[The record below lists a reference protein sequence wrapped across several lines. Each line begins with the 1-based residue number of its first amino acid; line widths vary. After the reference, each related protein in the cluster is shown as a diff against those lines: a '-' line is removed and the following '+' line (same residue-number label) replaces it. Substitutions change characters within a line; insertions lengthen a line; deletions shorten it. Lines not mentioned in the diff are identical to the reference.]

1 MKEII
6 NLPGPSTK
14 LIDSPI
20 PSINDDQVL
29 IKVVVSGSNPK
40 DWKVAELANDPN
52 SFLYSRYSHVRDGVN
67 QGDDIAGVV
76 EKVGKNVVEFKEGDR
91 VAAFHEMLKPGGSY
105 AEYAVAWAHTT
116 FHLPESVSFEGII
129 PIIPRPMSIH
139 RTTLT
144 ALQPTEAATIPLAA
158 LTAVISLH
166 HHHALPTPWSPPS
179 ATTTPTPFVIYGG
192 STAVGSFAIKLLRAS
207 NIHPIIAIA
216 GGGSPYVQSLL
227 DLSKGDTVIDY
238 RNGTDSTI
246 ADIKSL
252 NLNIKNALDTIV
264 DETSAHVLTQVVTPG
279 GQVDHVLP
287 RDPKDLPGLLSTN
300 TWVNAAHEKANGVD
314 DCRDLC
320 FVFCRWFSRALKDG
334 RFKGHPFEVRENGLE
349 GVKGAM
355 KDLMDGKASAVKYV
369 FRIAETPGL

>member
-116 FHLPESVSFEGII
+116 FHLPESVSFE
-129 PIIPRPMSIH
+129 
-139 RTTLT
+139 
-144 ALQPTEAATIPLAA
+144 
-158 LTAVISLH
+158 
-166 HHHALPTPWSPPS
+166 
-179 ATTTPTPFVIYGG
+179 
-192 STAVGSFAIKLLRAS
+192 AVGSFAIKLLRAS

-246 ADIKSL
+246 AAIKSL